1 MNDINVGPVEALAGG
16 TNDGKLLVLALFVG
30 KYDKLKDGMSEVI
43 SLFKLVG
50 LLVPEGLLEGV
61 PEGLFDGA
69 WERLELFVGI
79 IEGVIEGVTTGNP
92 VNVIEGL

>member
-1 MNDINVGPVEALAGG
+1 
-16 TNDGKLLVLALFVG
+16 
-30 KYDKLKDGMSEVI
+30 MSEVI

-50 LLVPEGLLEGV
+50 LLV

-79 IEGVIEGVTTGNP
+79 IEGVIESVTTGNP

>member
-1 MNDINVGPVEALAGG
+1 
-16 TNDGKLLVLALFVG
+16 
-30 KYDKLKDGMSEVI
+30 MSEVI

-79 IEGVIEGVTTGNP
+79 IEGVIESVTTGNP